1 MTYGR
6 AVHLFFRPCFRS
18 WLLCFTSEHG
28 FEIGLDSV
36 VLGVAVDGRMN
47 GIAYVELPDAA
58 TADAAK
64 EKLHRKY
71 LGRRFVEVRLRN
83 DARHSRHIVTD
94 RLHCTYVLSCRI
106 IFWFRLRRFR
116 QLGLTAVHSLRGCF
130 GTFRYI
136 RQLERKCIGQSGLGG
151 SYHLTW
157 VWVWV
162 PCACSVQ

>member
-1 MTYGR
+1 MFWMVLLQTVLKLRGLPWTCTEMNVVNFFQGAPSHALTARMAYGR
-6 AVHLFFRPCFRS
+6 AAHLFFRLCFRN

-83 DARHSRHIVTD
+83 DARHSRHFVTD
-94 RLHCTYVLSCRI
+94 ALHRTYVLNSWI
-106 IFWFRLRRFR
+106 IFWFPLLRFR
-116 QLGLTAVHSLRGCF
+116 
-130 GTFRYI
+130 
-136 RQLERKCIGQSGLGG
+136 
-151 SYHLTW
+151 
-157 VWVWV
+157 
-162 PCACSVQ
+162 